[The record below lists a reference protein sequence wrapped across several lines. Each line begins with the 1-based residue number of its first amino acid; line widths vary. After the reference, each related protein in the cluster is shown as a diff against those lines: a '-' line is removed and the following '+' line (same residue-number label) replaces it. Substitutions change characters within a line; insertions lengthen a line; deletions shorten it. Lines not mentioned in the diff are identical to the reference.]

1 MWQKIGT
8 YVIRNRFWFLVALG
22 IVTLFFGYFATK
34 VQLTYDFAKVIPD
47 NDPDFVEYVKFKQTF
62 GEDGNI
68 LAIGIQSNKLYEKD
82 FFNDLIELN
91 NKISETNGVEKA
103 LSITNLYMPYRNDS
117 LHKLELKP
125 IVNSYLQSQAE
136 MDSVKK
142 VISSLPL
149 YKGLLYNE
157 KGDVALLAITLNK
170 KN

>member
-91 NKISETNGVEKA
+91 NKISETNGHRTEHSRRSTAKPR
-103 LSITNLYMPYRNDS
+103 STGR
-117 LHKLELKP
+117 ELGRHP
-125 IVNSYLQSQAE
+125 NF
-136 MDSVKK
+136 
-142 VISSLPL
+142 
-149 YKGLLYNE
+149 GCR
-157 KGDVALLAITLNK
+157 
-170 KN
+170 